1 MRIIS
6 FSLSKDDLISMNL
19 FVNENFQVL
28 SNQAISSQFS
38 GRVHV
43 LQKIIRYQHFLTY
56 LRNHY
61 KISFQ

>member
-28 SNQAISSQFS
+28 SN
-38 GRVHV
+38 
-43 LQKIIRYQHFLTY
+43 
-56 LRNHY
+56 
-61 KISFQ
+61 